1 MSDKWEDD
9 HEMRWQTDWTLTK
22 KRKRLTWKRGSLL
35 SLSLE
40 VIVLD
45 SSWLSWETGKYKLCV
60 ENPFVHNAFCSK
72 AESSLGREYR
82 ELILQSV
89 FFHMQ
94 DRSTTREPKKGGGVI
109 SGRNIISYDKD
120 ALGIQKVLNR
130 SHNNSSIMCEV
141 SSVVSLK

>member
-1 MSDKWEDD
+1 
-9 HEMRWQTDWTLTK
+9 
-22 KRKRLTWKRGSLL
+22 
-35 SLSLE
+35 
-40 VIVLD
+40 
-45 SSWLSWETGKYKLCV
+45 
-60 ENPFVHNAFCSK
+60 
-72 AESSLGREYR
+72 
-82 ELILQSV
+82 
-89 FFHMQ
+89 MQ